1 MLGYIARRLFWIL
14 TALLVLSVFTFALAH
29 TVPGGPYSYG
39 EIPLSEAQKAMFR
52 KQYGL
57 DRPLWEQYLTF
68 LRNAV
73 RLDFGVSY
81 QSPSETVVE
90 VISRTWPVSIKIGGI
105 AAFLAITLGLSL
117 GLLAAYNQNT
127 WIDYVVTFLTT
138 LTITTPSF
146 IVAIGMI
153 FLFAVRLHWLP
164 TSGWAGPETWIMPIL
179 AMALGAIGYVARYTR
194 ATVLDVMQAD
204 YVRTARAKGLTEPLI
219 ATRHVLRNALIP
231 LLTIVLPI
239 IPGMMTGT
247 IFVES
252 LFRIPGLGS
261 WFVSSSFKRD
271 YPMILGITML
281 WAVLISVTYLVTDIL
296 YAVVDPR
303 VRLEDV
309 QE

>member
-81 QSPSETVVE
+81 QSPRETVVE

-179 AMALGAIGYVARYTR
+179 AMALGASGYVARYTR
-194 ATVLDVMQAD
+194 ATALDVMQAD